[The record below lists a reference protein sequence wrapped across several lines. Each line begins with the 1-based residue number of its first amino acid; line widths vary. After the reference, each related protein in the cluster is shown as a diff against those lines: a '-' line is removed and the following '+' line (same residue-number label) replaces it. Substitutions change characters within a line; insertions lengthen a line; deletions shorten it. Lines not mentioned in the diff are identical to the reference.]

1 MTTSEYP
8 MLVGSL
14 RASFNSGKTSDVEWR
29 IAQLRQ
35 VIKFCREQEDA
46 LAKAVFEDLRKPR
59 QEAVVTDIQVNVAEA
74 EYALSNLKDWVR
86 PLRAAVPLALQ
97 PASAEVRY
105 EPYGVALIIGAWN
118 YPVQLVI
125 QPLVAALAAGNC
137 ALIKPSELAPATGAT
152 LARLLP
158 EYLDPECVAVVE
170 GGVAETTA
178 LLEQR
183 FDKIF
188 YTGSSR
194 VGRIVMTAAA
204 RHLTPVSLELGGKSP
219 AIVDETGDIDQIG
232 RRLVW
237 GRFLNAGQTC
247 VAPDYVLVKRERRDA
262 LLESLRK
269 AITEFYGA
277 QPQAS
282 PDLARVVNDRHFER
296 LLALLEGHE
305 VALGGE
311 HDASER
317 YLSPTVVIDPDPES
331 PLMQDEIFGPILP
344 VLTFDAIDEA
354 IAFVNGRDKPLSL
367 YVFSKNASTQ
377 RRVIDATRSGGVVV
391 NDSVVH
397 LGCLE
402 LPFGGVGES
411 GMGSYHGFHGF
422 EAFST
427 KRAVMNRATFI
438 DPPLRYPPYSESK
451 LRWIKRLL

>member
-14 RASFNSGKTSDVEWR
+14 RASFNSGKTSDIEWR

-35 VIKFCREQEDA
+35 VIKFCREQENA
-46 LAKAVFEDLRKPR
+46 LAKAVFDDLRKPR

-74 EYALSNLKDWVR
+74 EYALRNLKDWAR

-125 QPLVAALAAGNC
+125 QPLVAALSAGNC
-137 ALIKPSELAPATGAT
+137 ALIKPSELAPATAAT

-188 YTGSSR
+188 YTGNGR
-194 VGRIVMTAAA
+194 VGRIVMGAAA

-219 AIVDETGDIDQIG
+219 AIVDETGDMDQIG

-247 VAPDYVLVKRERRDA
+247 VAPDYVLIKRERRDA
-262 LLESLRK
+262 LVESLRK
-269 AITEFYGA
+269 AIKEFYGE

-282 PDLARVVNDRHFER
+282 PDLARVVNERHFEW
-296 LLALLEGHE
+296 LLALLEGHQI
-305 VALGGE
+305 AIGGE
-311 HDASER
+311 HDASDR
-317 YLSPTVVIDPDPES
+317 YLSPTVVTDPDPES

-344 VLTFDAIDEA
+344 VLAFDGIDEA
-354 IAFVNGRDKPLSL
+354 IAFINGRDKPLSL
-367 YVFSKNASTQ
+367 YVFSRNTDTQ
-377 RRVIDATRSGGVVV
+377 RRVIDSTRSGGVVV

-427 KRAVMNRATFI
+427 KRAVMTRATFI